1 MGLYNALFFGGLV
14 LAIIFLILSVILF
27 FVLDVPKAFGVVT
40 GKTQRKAIE
49 EIRSGGAASST
60 KSKRNRLNLGNI
72 QARDVDV
79 SSRTSGLLRKDK
91 TSGILG
97 KERTSGLLS
106 RKKKFEDVSGSL
118 EKERLEKER
127 LEKEKQRMND
137 AAAEVARKAAEDAK
151 ATSARDKKKAVSA
164 LEEEDTEI
172 LTYQEMKNKDGSEDT
187 TSVLEMEQA
196 TDILMAGEEMY
207 DEEGDAETD
216 VLTGELKARLNEEYD
231 AEETDLLRVNT
242 KVDEDDGDATA
253 LLRHIPDEELYDD
266 DLDEEYNPEVDK
278 TDVLTVDEAGLT
290 SDDIYGTY
298 NPEMTAV
305 LRSDMAPGEHS
316 VRSSKGE
323 NLPGI
328 TVIYSET
335 IVHTEESL

>member
-1 MGLYNALFFGGLV
+1 MGLYNALFFGGLI

-60 KSKRNRLNLGNI
+60 KKKRSRLNLGNI

-79 SSRTSGLLRKDK
+79 SEAARTSGLLR
-91 TSGILG
+91 

-106 RKKKFEDVSGSL
+106 RRKKDDLSGEL
-118 EKERLEKER
+118 ERNRLERERLEREKVER
-127 LEKEKQRMND
+127 EKQRASEATD
-137 AAAEVARKAAEDAK
+137 AVARKAAEDAR
-151 ATSARDKKKAVSA
+151 ATSEKDRKRAIKA
-164 LEEEDTEI
+164 LDEEDTEI
-172 LTYQEMKNKDGSEDT
+172 LTYKDMKSKDGSEDT

-196 TDILMAGEEMY
+196 TDILTAGEEMY
-207 DEEGDAETD
+207 DEADETETD
-216 VLTGELKARLNEEYD
+216 VLIKDSKATLEDEYD

-242 KVDEDDGDATA
+242 RVDEDDGDATD
-253 LLRHIPDEELYDD
+253 LLRHIPDDELYDD
-266 DLDEEYNPEVDK
+266 DLDEEYNPEIDK

-290 SDDIYGTY
+290 SEDIYGTY

-305 LRSDMAPGEHS
+305 LRSDMAPGENS
-316 VRSSKGE
+316 VRSSSGKE
-323 NLPGI
+323 LPGI